1 MGTDYAL
8 KLYKRVHYQDLDLR
22 EPQLSDYYKRSVQ
35 QKQGEM
41 IYVVAGTSTL
51 GLAVSFFLCEL
62 VQNGKKK
69 LSRVYYSPDGFWNG
83 FWKGLSAFKK
93 LAQKAEVPEDDAK
106 LWLMK
111 QAIR

>member
-1 MGTDYAL
+1 MVGTDYAL

-51 GLAVSFFLCEL
+51 GLAVSFFFVNWFKMERKAL
-62 VQNGKKK
+62 K
-69 LSRVYYSPDGFWNG
+69 SP
-83 FWKGLSAFKK
+83 L
-93 LAQKAEVPEDDAK
+93 
-106 LWLMK
+106 
-111 QAIR
+111 